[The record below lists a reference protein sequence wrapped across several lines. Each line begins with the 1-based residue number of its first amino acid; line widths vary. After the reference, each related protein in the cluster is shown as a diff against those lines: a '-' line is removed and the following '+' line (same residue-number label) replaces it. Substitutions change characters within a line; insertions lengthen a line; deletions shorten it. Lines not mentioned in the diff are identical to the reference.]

1 MIPAGYMA
9 KRVSLRPEW
18 IKAERVADIYSVSGC
33 VSKDFADYI
42 KYWKHNGYWFFD
54 SPEIILRLARQNS
67 IDLTGVR
74 LFFYEVHE
82 LEFADTEGRW
92 TTFEPEPSFSTQVV
106 VGCRGGNESAL
117 LAGFLRAGPATAGG
131 GEIQEHGTWALSDIC
146 RVFHAVAL
154 RWGRRQAR
162 NSAVMLATSPP
173 RFPEPQRQ
181 MSVRH
186 PQLVSR
192 RSSTRP

>member
-92 TTFEPEPSFSTQVV
+92 TTFEPEPSFTTQVV
-106 VGCRGGNESAL
+106 LPAEKALEGYDVVTFSAKTSAECSPLSCNSLAAEVETNQHCL
-117 LAGFLRAGPATAGG
+117 LDSFERAQQLLEEGKFKNTEPGPYR
-131 GEIQEHGTWALSDIC
+131 I
-146 RVFHAVAL
+146 FAVY
-154 RWGRRQAR
+154 
-162 NSAVMLATSPP
+162 
-173 RFPEPQRQ
+173 
-181 MSVRH
+181 
-186 PQLVSR
+186 
-192 RSSTRP
+192 STQWP